1 MAKYE
6 MSLGPYR
13 SAVDEAL
20 KKIGSNRIIERIW
33 DMDHTVWKKEPEEI
47 TNRLGWLR
55 SPMSMRQR
63 ITELTAFTDEV
74 RSAGC
79 TQALLLGMGGS
90 SLASDMMRQTFGV
103 KEGYLDLAVLDST
116 DPAAVAYQ
124 AGRIDPA
131 KCITIVSSKSG
142 TTTEVLS
149 FFKYFYNRTAQAIGK
164 DNTGDH
170 FIAITDP
177 GNSLNDLAQKCRFRK
192 VFAGDVTIGGRFSVL
207 SIFGLL
213 PAALMGL
220 DIALLLDRA
229 VAMVEACENTNVS
242 LSGINEGLKLGAAL
256 GALARN
262 GRDKLTFFISEEAA
276 SFGDWVEQLIAE
288 STGKEGNGILP
299 VIGETPDSPELYG
312 KDRAFVSIKL
322 PGDVP
327 DEPSLGKL
335 ADMGHPVI
343 RIFLDDIYDLGAQF
357 FLWEFATSVAGNVL
371 NINPFDQPN
380 VESAKVLSRK
390 AMDDY
395 RKQGRLSTDAPAL
408 IDKNIYVFADSPS
421 STLRQ
426 AVHNFLSDAVDGA
439 YISIQA
445 YINPDREV
453 NKALKSLRLCLLD
466 IYRIPTTLGYG
477 PRFLHST
484 GQLHKGDAG
493 KGLFIQITCNDV
505 QDLPIPDEAGSDNSS
520 MTFGILKAAQ
530 AIGDAA
536 ALKAAGRKLIRLH
549 IAGSNIPSAI
559 EVITE
564 ALR

>member
-1 MAKYE
+1 MAKCE

-13 SAVDEAL
+13 SAVEEAL
-20 KKIGSNRIIERIW
+20 RKIGSNRIIERIW

-55 SPMSMRQR
+55 SPLSMRQR
-63 ITELTAFTDEV
+63 ITELKAFTDEV
-74 RSAGC
+74 RSAGF

-90 SLASDMMRQTFGV
+90 SLASDTMRQTFGV

-131 KCITIVSSKSG
+131 KCLTIVSSKSG

-149 FFKYFYNRTAQAIGK
+149 FFKYFYNRTAQAIGRDK
-164 DNTGDH
+164 AGDH

-229 VAMVEACENTNVS
+229 VAMVAACENTNVS
-242 LSGINEGLKLGAAL
+242 LSGVNEGLRLGAAL

-276 SFGDWVEQLIAE
+276 GFGDWAEQLI
-288 STGKEGNGILP
+288 
-299 VIGETPDSPELYG
+299 ELYG
-312 KDRAFVSIKL
+312 RDRVFVSMKL
-322 PGDVP
+322 PGDASPV
-327 DEPSLGKL
+327 PSLGRL

-357 FLWEFATSVAGNVL
+357 FLWEFAISVAGSVL
-371 NINPFDQPN
+371 NINPFDQPD

-395 RKQGRLSTDAPAL
+395 RRQGRLSTEAPAL

-426 AVHNFLSDAVDGA
+426 AVHHFLSDAVHGA

-453 NKALKSLRLCLLD
+453 NRALKSLRLCLSD
-466 IYRIPTTLGYG
+466 TYRIPTTLGYG

-505 QDLPIPDEAGSDNSS
+505 KDLPIPDEAVSDDSS

-549 IAGSNIPSAI
+549 IAGSDIPSAL
-559 EVITE
+559 EVITQ